1 MKNNHTHSEEEI
13 RSIYHQYFKEV
24 YHFIVSFTNNHDE
37 AEDLTQEV
45 FIRLFKSI
53 SKFKGES
60 EFKTFI
66 FSIARHVAVDHYRK
80 MKRKVILGELFLKFV
95 PSTFRTTEEI
105 VEQKESMSK
114 VYSLLDDLRPNYRM
128 IVILRGIN
136 EFSIKETADI
146 LKCSETNV
154 KVSYHRAL
162 KLLRKKIVSEGYL
175 EAEGWLNNEK

>member
-1 MKNNHTHSEEEI
+1 MNEQINTEEEI
-13 RSIYHQYFKEV
+13 RLIYRQYFKEV

-60 EFKTFI
+60 ELKTFI
-66 FSIARHVAVDHYRK
+66 FSIARNVAVDHYRK
-80 MKRKVILGELFLKFV
+80 IKRRMILGDLFLNFV
-95 PSTFRTTEEI
+95 PSNNKSTEEI
-105 VEQKESMSK
+105 VEHKESISK
-114 VYSLLDDLRPNYRM
+114 VYNYLQELKPSYRM

-136 EFSIKETADI
+136 EFSIKETATI
-146 LKCSETNV
+146 LNCSETNI

-162 KLLRKKIVSEGYL
+162 KLLRQKMVTEGDSKG
-175 EAEGWLNNEK
+175 EGWLNNGK